1 MPKTRKGTSSA
12 EDTATADQPEQVE
25 APPKDTPS
33 SSEPA
38 DEKKEDDA
46 ATKAQD
52 RKARFKALQ
61 ARAVCAPTKKSPNMS
76 FIADQGT
83 EIRDRAQHERNRG
96 GDSAIGYRPRL
107 AE

>member
-1 MPKTRKGTSSA
+1 MPKTRKETSSA

-25 APPKDTPS
+25 APPKDIPS

-38 DEKKEDDA
+38 DEKNEDDT

-61 ARAVCAPTKKSPNMS
+61 ARAVCEPTQKGPDMS
-76 FIADQGT
+76 CVTDHGT
-83 EIRDRAQHERNRG
+83 EIRDRAQHERNCG
-96 GDSAIGYRPRL
+96 GNSAIGYRPRL